1 MATAQNDST
10 IINQI
15 YKSRKILLEQLDSQ
29 GFDTSN
35 YEDFSVSEVNLMA
48 ANNQLDMLLIQ
59 ENNEERGK
67 EKRKIYVKYALDK
80 NIRPAT
86 LQEMVDDLFY
96 TEETLSKN
104 DTLLVVVSGK
114 SINDTMINSIH
125 HIWETDKIFIILQP
139 ILRLQFNVLK
149 NNLVP
154 PHRILSESE
163 KISIMT
169 KYNVMNDGEF
179 PMLDRTDP
187 VAQAIGIRP
196 GQVCEIQR
204 PSKTAIVGIYYRICI

>member
-29 GFDTSN
+29 RFDTSN